1 MIIIKK
7 CLQTFKLRMWFW
19 KCKQKKLSIERVSQ
33 SNYGP
38 SVFTFHS
45 TNQRPV
51 FSWDCYYCTTQ
62 LQSVRW
68 QKTKKFFFDY
78 FRLSGLQNAM
88 LKVNFSTFEAVD
100 SDCGNIKIEPNFNGR
115 ILGGQEATPHNYNW
129 MVVLVLSFANG
140 KIKNFQINSEYYFNF
155 FFIHIPR

>member
-1 MIIIKK
+1 
-7 CLQTFKLRMWFW
+7 MWFW
-19 KCKQKKLSIERVSQ
+19 KCKQNKLSIERVSQ

-45 TNQRPV
+45 TNQRAV
-51 FSWDCYYCTTQ
+51 FSWDLYNATA
-62 LQSVRW
+62 LQSARAVASVRW
-68 QKTKKFFFDY
+68 QKTKKSFFDY

-100 SDCGNIKIEPNFNGR
+100 SDCGNIKIEPDFNGR

-140 KIKNFQINSEYYFNF
+140 KIKNFQINSEYYLKIF
-155 FFIHIPR
+155 FYTYT

>member
-1 MIIIKK
+1 
-7 CLQTFKLRMWFW
+7 MWFW

-45 TNQRPV
+45 TNQRAV
-51 FSWDCYYCTTQ
+51 FSWDCYYFTTQ
-62 LQSVRW
+62 LQSARAVSSLAEN
-68 QKTKKFFFDY
+68 KEIFFFDY
-78 FRLSGLQNAM
+78 FRLYGLQNAM

-100 SDCGNIKIEPNFNGR
+100 SDCGNIKIEPDFNGR

-140 KIKNFQINSEYYFNF
+140 KIKNFQINTE
-155 FFIHIPR
+155 

>member
-1 MIIIKK
+1 MYNATAE
-7 CLQTFKLRMWFW
+7 QSARA
-19 KCKQKKLSIERVSQ
+19 VS
-33 SNYGP
+33 SLAENKE
-38 SVFTFHS
+38 FF
-45 TNQRPV
+45 
-51 FSWDCYYCTTQ
+51 YY
-62 LQSVRW
+62 
-68 QKTKKFFFDY
+68 Y
-78 FRLSGLQNAM
+78 FRLFGLQNAM

-100 SDCGNIKIEPNFNGR
+100 SDCGNIKIEPDFNGR

>member
-62 LQSVRW
+62 LQSRVHVQSVRW
-68 QKTKKFFFDY
+68 QKTKNFFLLLFQIVWFTKCYVKGKFFNIWSSG
-78 FRLSGLQNAM
+78 FRLWKYQNWTRFQWSNSWWPRSNATQLQ
-88 LKVNFSTFEAVD
+88 LD
-100 SDCGNIKIEPNFNGR
+100 G
-115 ILGGQEATPHNYNW
+115 
-129 MVVLVLSFANG
+129 SFG
-140 KIKNFQINSEYYFNF
+140 IIFC
-155 FFIHIPR
+155 

>member
-1 MIIIKK
+1 M
-7 CLQTFKLRMWFW
+7 
-19 KCKQKKLSIERVSQ
+19 KLSIARVSQ

-45 TNQRPV
+45 TNQRAV
-51 FSWDCYYCTTQ
+51 FSWDCVQLNCTAECTCSRASS
-62 LQSVRW
+62 LAEN
-68 QKTKKFFFDY
+68 KEIFFDY

-140 KIKNFQINSEYYFNF
+140 KIKNFQINSEYYFDF
-155 FFIHIPR
+155 FYTYTPR